1 MSGLIKA
8 GSAAAGLIL
17 APFGNG
23 AEAKAVRAAPK
34 QPEQHPLER
43 EVGRLREELAGR
55 EAQIAKHDD
64 ELAQAC
70 VAAELAGRETA
81 ESEFEA
87 DRAAATERLEQ
98 GIAQAR
104 NDLKQ
109 AFEQAQALALLVARG
124 TLDKLF
130 GDPGERTEI
139 ISALL
144 SEQLERVGRELVV
157 AIDVSRL
164 DFPDTGELKEL
175 SERLGLRPGVLE
187 ARVDLDEGTCRM
199 RMRLGTIDLGID
211 RQWGAVRAL
220 IDEFCADK
228 LEVKP

>member
-23 AEAKAVRAAPK
+23 AEAKAVRAPPK

-43 EVGRLREELAGR
+43 KIARLREELADLEG
-55 EAQIAKHDD
+55 QIAKHDD
-64 ELAQAC
+64 ELAQAR
-70 VAAELAGRETA
+70 VAAELAGREAA
-81 ESEFEA
+81 EAEFEA
-87 DRAAATERLEQ
+87 DRAAATERLEH
-98 GIAQAR
+98 GIAEAR
-104 NDLKQ
+104 KDLKM

-130 GDPGERTEI
+130 GDPGERTQVI
-139 ISALL
+139 AALL

-157 AIDVSRL
+157 AVDVSRL
-164 DFPDTGELKEL
+164 DFPDTSELKEL
-175 SERLGLRPGVLE
+175 STRLGLRPGILE
-187 ARVDLDEGTCRM
+187 ARVDLDEGACRM
-199 RMRLGTIDLGID
+199 RMRLGTIELGID
-211 RQWGAVRAL
+211 QQWGAVRAL

-228 LEVKP
+228 LGEVP

>member
-8 GSAAAGLIL
+8 GSVTAGLIL
-17 APFGNG
+17 APFGHG

-43 EVGRLREELAGR
+43 EIGRLREALAGR

-64 ELAQAC
+64 ELAQAR
-70 VAAELAGRETA
+70 VAAELTGREA
-81 ESEFEA
+81 AQAEFEA
-87 DRAAATERLEQ
+87 DRAAAVERLEQ
-98 GIAQAR
+98 GIAKAR
-104 NDLKQ
+104 NDRKEG
-109 AFEQAQALALLVARG
+109 FEQAQALALLVARG

-130 GDPGERTEI
+130 GDQGNRNEI
-139 ISALL
+139 IAALL

-157 AIDVSRL
+157 AVDVSRL

-175 SERLGLRPGVLE
+175 SERLGLGAGILG
-187 ARVDLDEGTCRM
+187 ARVDLDEGACRM
-199 RMRLGTIDLGID
+199 RLRLGTIDLGID
-211 RQWGAVRAL
+211 QQWGAVRAL

-228 LEVKP
+228 LEDAP

>member
-43 EVGRLREELAGR
+43 EIARLREELADR
-55 EAQIAKHDD
+55 EAEIAKHDD
-64 ELAQAC
+64 ELAQAR
-70 VAAELAGRETA
+70 VAAELAGREAA
-81 ESEFEA
+81 EAEFEA
-87 DRAAATERLEQ
+87 DRAAATERLEH
-98 GIAQAR
+98 GIAEAR
-104 NDLKQ
+104 KDLKM
-109 AFEQAQALALLVARG
+109 AFEQAEALALLVARG

-130 GDPGERTEI
+130 GDPGERTEVI
-139 ISALL
+139 AALL

-157 AIDVSRL
+157 AVDVSRL

-175 SERLGLRPGVLE
+175 SKRLGLGAGILE
-187 ARVDLDEGTCRM
+187 ARVDLDEGDCRM
-199 RMRLGTIDLGID
+199 RLRLGTIDLGID
-211 RQWGAVRAL
+211 QQWGAVRTL
-220 IDEFCADK
+220 IDEFIADK
-228 LEVKP
+228 LGEVP